1 MTMLIRIQSGA
12 QAGLSA
18 KDWSEVVINLVG
30 GKAGVK
36 GAIAQGNG
44 TEVSKVEEALEAAT
58 RYLDK
63 FSL

>member
-1 MTMLIRIQSGA
+1 M
-12 QAGLSA
+12 SA